1 MDRTRKIFN
10 MNFERR
16 NRRLGT
22 TFWGVAAAFFML
34 SGCGSDAPKQA
45 AEAGPVEDLA
55 PWNSG
60 RRPARAPAP
69 KRTAAQADSAPVV
82 LGALEP
88 EVAPVAAATDRAGL
102 WSIFI
107 AGYRGDDAAMKA
119 QQLVDQLRSG
129 GLAGV
134 YAEQRE
140 ATWVV
145 AYGGYRSPTD
155 EAARADLE
163 AVRSLAVDG
172 TQPFAGAILTPPKVL
187 GGSMPEYDLSLVRKR
202 EGGSRAKYTLQVAQY
217 CRPDRSQPSE
227 EDLLEFRKAAEAA
240 CLTLRREGEDAFFYH
255 GPRMSLVTVG
265 LFTEGDYTTTSS
277 TNQQGGLVVSRKP
290 IESAALKLAREKF
303 PYNLING
310 QAAKFRE
317 RPGAEGR
324 VIPSTVVAIPD
335 SK

>member
-1 MDRTRKIFN
+1 
-10 MNFERR
+10 
-16 NRRLGT
+16 
-22 TFWGVAAAFFML
+22 ML
-34 SGCGSDAPKQA
+34 AGCGSQTPQQVADSR
-45 AEAGPVEDLA
+45 PVEDLA

-69 KRTAAQADSAPVV
+69 KRTAAQEDAAPVV
-82 LGALEP
+82 LGSMDP
-88 EVAPVAAATDRAGL
+88 DIAPVAAATDRAGL

-107 AGYRGDDAAMKA
+107 SGFRGEDAAAKA
-119 QQLVDQLRSG
+119 QQMVEQLRSG
-129 GLAGV
+129 GLSGV
-134 YAEQRE
+134 YSEQRE

-145 AYGGYRSPTD
+145 AFGGYRSPTE

-163 AVRSLAVDG
+163 AVRALTVDG
-172 TQPFAGAILTPPKVL
+172 ERPFAGAILTPPKVL

-202 EGGSRAKYTLQVAQY
+202 EGGERAKYTLQIAQY

-227 EDLLEFRKAAEAA
+227 EDLIEFRKAAEAA

-255 GPRMSLVTVG
+255 GPRMSLVTIG
-265 LFTEGDYTTTSS
+265 LFTESDYATTTKS
-277 TNQQGGLVVSRKP
+277 NAPGGVVVNRKP
-290 IESAALKLAREKF
+290 IESGALKLAREKF

-317 RPGAEGR
+317 RPGSEGR
-324 VIPSTVVAIPD
+324 VIPSTVVAVPD